1 MCENL
6 MEEAV
11 APENFRK
18 AIEAVTRNDGAPG
31 ITPDAGSGSGETPED
46 SWGENPGEVAG
57 RDLRSNTWPRG
68 GNGWLGLSSDKLPVA
83 QPCEASGWKYR
94 SQAGA

>member
-18 AIEAVTRNDGAPG
+18 AIEAVSRNDGAPG
-31 ITPDAGSGSGETPED
+31 IDRMRAADLEKHLESHGE
-46 SWGENPGEVAG
+46 
-57 RDLRSNTWPRG
+57 
-68 GNGWLGLSSDKLPVA
+68 
-83 QPCEASGWKYR
+83 
-94 SQAGA
+94 